1 MYAFTCPHCG
11 AGVSYDLS
19 NGAVSCEY
27 CDSVIT
33 LDEYEAYLDGKGK
46 YQTVEL
52 SCPQCGSV
60 VLSYDNTIA
69 TFCSYCGSSV
79 IFDRRVKEEQKPD
92 GIIPFAFRQKAAT
105 NRYRERTDGIILAPD
120 WMREEGEK
128 KLTGIY
134 MPYYLYSAS
143 CRAPISVKGEKRK
156 DLGRKT
162 EVSVYNVNGTVTGD
176 YKGNRFDAAV
186 AFPDALSESIDTY
199 LWQKAEPFR
208 PGYVAGFY
216 ADGSDVEPEEY
227 DPVMAQ
233 LVSDDI
239 NATSNVRYDG
249 MDLPLG
255 GTTAAGNITLQKQKI
270 LLPVWLLTH
279 RSGERICYAAVNGQ
293 NGDVAADIPLDRG
306 KYLKVS
312 LIAASVIAALMNL
325 FFTIKPE
332 PFLWISMVITC
343 IFGVLLGNLTQQA
356 WVRENH
362 LDDIGRVG
370 YKAFAGA
377 VKNIGDG
384 PKKGSAAGGFWATV
398 SAFGV
403 LIIFVWPILH
413 ALLDTIFPDSIIS
426 DSGVLVV
433 PVIVS
438 VVVVKLI
445 SGFARAFGGTN
456 VSSAATTSHKG
467 TRWKY
472 YKSRA
477 ASFAVL
483 WKVWLAVAAG
493 GIVII
498 SGTVVDTWYYGAG
511 ILNILVSVWTA
522 FDVISKQ
529 NLLASRDI
537 PIFSMKRGGAE

>member
-19 NGAVSCEY
+19 GGAVSCEY
-27 CDSVIT
+27 CDSIIT

-46 YQTVEL
+46 YQTTEL

-79 IFDRRVKEEQKPD
+79 IFNKRVKEEQKPE
-92 GIIPFAFRQKAAT
+92 GIIPFAFRQKAAV
-105 NRYRERTDGIILAPD
+105 NRYRERTDGILLAPD

-134 MPYYLYSAS
+134 MPCYLYSAS
-143 CRAPISVKGEKRK
+143 CRAPISVEGKKRRN
-156 DLGRKT
+156 LGSRT
-162 EVSVYNVNGTVTGD
+162 EVSVYKVNGTVEAK
-176 YKGNRFDAAV
+176 YNGNRFDAAV

-227 DPVMAQ
+227 DPVMAR

-239 NATSNVRYDG
+239 NATDDVKYNDMS
-249 MDLPLG
+249 LPLG
-255 GTTAAGNITLQKQKI
+255 STTTAGNITLQKQKI

-312 LIAASVIAALMNL
+312 LIVASVIALLMN
-325 FFTIKPE
+325 FFLTIKPE
-332 PFLWISMVITC
+332 PFLWVSMAITC
-343 IFGVLLGNLTQQA
+343 IFGILLGKLTQQA

-370 YKAFAGA
+370 YQAFAGA
-377 VKNIGDG
+377 VKNIDSG
-384 PKKGSAAGGFWATV
+384 PGMKKGEGWAAIGAL
-398 SAFGV
+398 GV
-403 LIIFVWPILH
+403 LVIFVWPVLYAI
-413 ALLDTIFPDSIIS
+413 LDTIFPDSFLA

-433 PVIVS
+433 PVIAS
-438 VVVVKLI
+438 VVIVKII
-445 SGFARAFGGTN
+445 SGVVRITGKNT
-456 VSSAATTSHKG
+456 VSAGSAASTEHNA

-472 YKSRA
+472 SKSHA

-483 WKVWLAVAAG
+483 WKIWLAIAAG
-493 GIVII
+493 ALVII

-511 ILNILVSVWTA
+511 ILNIIVSVWAA
-522 FDVISKQ
+522 FDVIRKQ